1 MSNST
6 VRCND
11 NYYALQD
18 KFSTFEYSKLNK
30 AFPQSM
36 K

>member
-1 MSNST
+1 MSNAI

>member
-1 MSNST
+1 MSNAIM
-6 VRCND
+6 RCND
-11 NYYALQD
+11 NYYALHD